1 MLSHLCGSAASYLV
15 EGSGAHAPPPRFL
28 RAPSLR
34 DGLFVIPVA
43 GGLCPLAWLDGAGCH
58 PSTLFAGC
66 GPLQPFTD
74 RGCAM
79 TVVCLPVRGA
89 ATRPCCDPEEVILPL
104 RGGVY
109 GGLTPSGD
117 CPALCGGFRSGDL
130 SEGNSGIDM
139 VTSAACWLAPTF
151 TARKGDAV
159 LEEAM
164 GLVFMVARQKEA
176 SRFW

>member
-1 MLSHLCGSAASYLV
+1 MRHLLVSYGPPHYGMGSLLYQLLGGCALWP
-15 EGSGAHAPPPRFL
+15 GWMGR
-28 RAPSLR
+28 
-34 DGLFVIPVA
+34 VA
-43 GGLCPLAWLDGAGCH
+43 IRP
-58 PSTLFAGC
+58 TLFAGC

-104 RGGVY
+104 GGGVY

-164 GLVFMVARQKEA
+164 GLVFVVARQKEA